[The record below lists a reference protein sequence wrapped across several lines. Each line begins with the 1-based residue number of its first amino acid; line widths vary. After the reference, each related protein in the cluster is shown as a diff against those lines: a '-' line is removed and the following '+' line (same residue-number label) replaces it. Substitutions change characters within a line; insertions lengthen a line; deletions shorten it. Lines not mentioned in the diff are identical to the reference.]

1 MMSYLHG
8 GYECLICGKK
18 TFHFPICKKCRN
30 DYFSVEKSLKKER
43 CSICG
48 KELISI
54 KNKCMECRESQTL
67 FHLDKMVPL
76 FSYRLWNKNL
86 LFLWKI
92 EGMRIF
98 SKFFCDLVYQALIL
112 ERIDYVVPIP
122 PRPGKI
128 RENGWDQ
135 IDELCSFL
143 QAFYKVKIIR
153 LLERK
158 SKIQQKKLDRNE
170 RLSSIESSYY
180 LVSQKKIKK
189 IMKKEAALKE
199 KRICLVDDVCTT
211 GATLESCSKIL
222 KDFGLTY
229 VSAITLFNVD

>member
-18 TFHFPICKKCRN
+18 TFYFPICKKCRN

-128 RENGWDQ
+128 RENGW
-135 IDELCSFL
+135 
-143 QAFYKVKIIR
+143 
-153 LLERK
+153 
-158 SKIQQKKLDRNE
+158 
-170 RLSSIESSYY
+170 
-180 LVSQKKIKK
+180 
-189 IMKKEAALKE
+189 KKEAALKE